1 MTHTFPTRRPSDLE
15 YLSRQNI
22 VDDRKVDQ
30 RLGLQK
36 VECPVL
42 DFRLAFEFVRGTLA
56 PYQDRS
62 GTRVFAEQGALRTSQ
77 HLHPLDIEQVGHRS
91 EERRVGKEGVSTCR
105 SRWSPYH

>member
-1 MTHTFPTRRPSDLE
+1 MLFRSGLVFDEVVSRSSVDE

-77 HLHPLDIEQVGHRS
+77 HLHPLDIEQLGRAS
-91 EERRVGKEGVSTCR
+91 CR
-105 SRWSPYH
+105 ESVCQYV

>member
-1 MTHTFPTRRPSDLE
+1 MLFRSGLVFDEVVSRSSVDE

-42 DFRLAFEFVRGTLA
+42 DFRLAFEFEIGRASCREKSVSVR
-56 PYQDRS
+56 
-62 GTRVFAEQGALRTSQ
+62 VALGGRRRHKKQES
-77 HLHPLDIEQVGHRS
+77 LCNIRS
-91 EERRVGKEGVSTCR
+91 EISLIIIALA
-105 SRWSPYH
+105 